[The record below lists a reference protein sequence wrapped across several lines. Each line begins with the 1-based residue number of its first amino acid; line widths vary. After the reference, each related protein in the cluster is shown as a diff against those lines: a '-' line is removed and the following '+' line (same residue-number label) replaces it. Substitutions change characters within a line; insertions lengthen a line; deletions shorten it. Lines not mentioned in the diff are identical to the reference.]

1 MDVLH
6 HFFLLSFALLLF
18 CSGVGKTTYLLSF
31 APFSEITLGF
41 DCARL
46 IRACLEFSLLF
57 CAGVKMCVCEGCC
70 QFLLLSLLARVRTST
85 EDFFLT
91 RCSSY

>member
-1 MDVLH
+1 MYNITFFFWRLLC
-6 HFFLLSFALLLF
+6 FCFLLVW
-18 CSGVGKTTYLLSF
+18 GRQHTYLLSF

-57 CAGVKMCVCEGCC
+57 CAGVKMCVC
-70 QFLLLSLLARVRTST
+70 V
-85 EDFFLT
+85 
-91 RCSSY
+91 

>member
-1 MDVLH
+1 MYNIT
-6 HFFLLSFALLLF
+6 FFLLAFALLLF
-18 CSGVGKTTYLLSF
+18 CSCVGKTTSF

-46 IRACLEFSLLF
+46 IHACLEFSLLF

-70 QFLLLSLLARVRTST
+70 QFLLLPRYPYWRGVRTST
-85 EDFFLT
+85 EDSF
-91 RCSSY
+91 